1 MNDDQFIHLC
11 QPDAYK
17 SCGACCG
24 LYNYANSTKQ
34 CLAGRLRERTD
45 RFRKTVKCPGDISGF
60 SEMIKMSEDQT
71 KIYDVIYCCEYLGF
85 LDEEEKKVGCLLHP
99 QQNNGSDLRDASF
112 YGRGL
117 CEGHLCPSY
126 HYLTR
131 EEKLALMNVTD
142 DWYLYGLCVTD
153 IDLAKSYFCMVCER
167 VCEMPSP
174 DRFKEGAFK
183 DIVLRF
189 FSFKISWPFRSYA
202 SNRFGKYYFDGSE
215 YMISRIDYRALGCEG
230 SRFDSIFLSLS
241 SEFRNLQELKEA
253 EDLIQANIDEFA
265 NTYSCF
271 SVPVIGVSDGRSE
284 KGDSHFQTGNR

>member
-1 MNDDQFIHLC
+1 M
-11 QPDAYK
+11 
-17 SCGACCG
+17 
-24 LYNYANSTKQ
+24 
-34 CLAGRLRERTD
+34 RLRERTD
-45 RFRKTVKCPGDISGF
+45 LFHKTVKCPADIAGY
-60 SEMIKMSEDQT
+60 SEMIKMSEDQA

-85 LDEEEKKVGCLLHP
+85 LDEEKKVGCLLHP
-99 QQNNGSDLRDASF
+99 QQNNGVDLREASF

-117 CEGHLCPSY
+117 CEGHLCLSY

-131 EEKLALMNVTD
+131 DEKLALVNVTD

-153 IDLAKSYFCMVCER
+153 IDLAKSYFRMVSER

-174 DRFKEGAFK
+174 ERFKESAFK

-215 YMISRIDYRALGCEG
+215 YMINRIDYEALGCER

-241 SEFRNLQELKEA
+241 SDFKNLRELKEA
-253 EDLIQANIDEFA
+253 ENLIQANIDEFA
-265 NTYSCF
+265 DRYSCF
-271 SVPVIGVSDGRSE
+271 SVSGIGVSDGQGK
-284 KGDSHFQTGNR
+284 KGDSHFQTGN

>member
-1 MNDDQFIHLC
+1 MNDDTFIHLC
-11 QPDAYK
+11 QPDTYK

-24 LYNYANSTKQ
+24 LYNYADSTKEA
-34 CLAGRLRERTD
+34 LVGRLRERTD
-45 RFRKTVKCPGDISGF
+45 RFRSTVKYPEDIACF
-60 SEMIKMSEDQT
+60 SEITKISEDQT

-85 LDEEEKKVGCLLHP
+85 LDEREKKIGCLLHP
-99 QQNNGSDLRDASF
+99 QQNKGVDLRDASF

-126 HYLTR
+126 HYLSR
-131 EEKLALMNVTD
+131 EEKLALVNVTD

-153 IDLAKSYFCMVCER
+153 IDLAKSYFRMISER

-174 DRFKEGAFK
+174 DRFKESAFK

-215 YMISRIDYRALGCEG
+215 YMINRIDYKALGCEG

-241 SEFRNLQELKEA
+241 SEFKNSRELKDA
-253 EDLIQANIDEFA
+253 ENLIQANIDEFA
-265 NTYSCF
+265 EKYSYF
-271 SVPVIGVSDGRSE
+271 SIPGIGVSDGQGKKR
-284 KGDSHFQTGNR
+284 DSHFQT